1 MKQSTAMKMLYAS
14 YDLNCHVDQL
24 LNTQHLQQQ
33 QQQHTTSL
41 TDNTDI
47 ICTTTTLI
55 ICYNDTW
62 YDV

>member
-33 QQQHTTSL
+33 QQHTTSL